1 MVFDFTL
8 VSLFISCLTNAKS
21 AMSIANAMRVI
32 SAARKERIDA
42 SNVMVM
48 CVDMEQMRATKV
60 TAAADGGITD

>member
-1 MVFDFTL
+1 
-8 VSLFISCLTNAKS
+8 
-21 AMSIANAMRVI
+21 MSIANAMRVI